1 MMYPQSSSLSH
12 YLLSFMFYTLTAV
25 GMMYAVFYYLRTKV
39 KNPQSSP
46 LISEIE
52 SAPDTPVVP
61 QLPLGVGTGLEVES
75 VLPMENQQSLY
86 VLRAGRERFLISVSG
101 DKTTLLSKLE
111 SASVETVKATA
122 DLPWFKAPEAP
133 PIQEPVYTPKASAS
147 QRFMQSL
154 QWLISARSGSN
165 R

>member
-25 GMMYAVFYYLRTKV
+25 GMMYAVYYYLRNKV
-39 KNPQSSP
+39 KKPQSAPSM
-46 LISEIE
+46 SEIE
-52 SAPDTPVVP
+52 SAPDAPVVP
-61 QLPLGVGTGLEVES
+61 HLPLGIGTGLEVES

-111 SASVETVKATA
+111 SASVETVKAAA

-133 PIQEPVYTPKASAS
+133 SVQEPVYTPKASAS
-147 QRFMQSL
+147 ERFMQSL
-154 QWLISARSGSN
+154 QWLVSARSGSN